1 MIKFLAAFLSKF
13 GDKDMQK
20 KLSLLAIVILMLS
33 NWLPLSLAQ
42 SSLSQQKQ
50 TVLGLYVTA
59 KEANEMW
66 LEKFRHS
73 LDR

>member
-1 MIKFLAAFLSKF
+1 
-13 GDKDMQK
+13 MQK